1 MYTALRALSPD
12 FLDIMFTLIDDGFC
26 TCQIV
31 TNEAGQ
37 PVDYRFLQTNAYF
50 ERMTGLS
57 DPVGKTA
64 LELVPNL
71 ESHWIETYG
80 AVALD
85 RVPRRFQQGSEAM
98 GRWFDVFATPI
109 EPHGH
114 FAIVFRDTT
123 PLRSAEAERAKALE
137 RAENLLLELN
147 HRVMNSLGMISSIIA
162 LESRQHSDG
171 DAARALERIRGR
183 VQALA
188 DLYRSLNAA
197 ASVNAVSARDYIGAV
212 VSGLRDSVATNAALT
227 ILSEID
233 EIDLC
238 TRTAV
243 PLGLIVNE
251 LVTNSLKYAFRPE
264 EPGVISSGTAR
275 SRWRVEPRSPRQW
288 PGHRR
293 CARFRQRRGSTAGQ
307 GLHPPARRSGHHLQR
322 LDRNPGRGALSQHA
336 RSGLSG
342 GGIFPPIGHTRTAIC
357 DLTSRHG
364 LTDRPRWRFWEKTR
378 NR

>member
-227 ILSEID
+227 VLSEID

-264 EPGVISSGTAR
+264 EPGVISVVLRDLGGELSLEVRDNGRGIGDAPGSDSGVGQRLVKAFIRQLEGQVTT
-275 SRWRVEPRSPRQW
+275 SSDSTGTRV
-288 PGHRR
+288 
-293 CARFRQRRGSTAGQ
+293 AVRFRNMPDQ
-307 GLHPPARRSGHHLQR
+307 
-322 LDRNPGRGALSQHA
+322 D
-336 RSGLSG
+336 
-342 GGIFPPIGHTRTAIC
+342 
-357 DLTSRHG
+357 
-364 LTDRPRWRFWEKTR
+364 
-378 NR
+378 